1 MALSLASIAKTTTKP
16 PIMVLHGNPGIG
28 KSTFG
33 ANAASPIFIPTEDGQ
48 GSLGVDA
55 FPLISSWDQM
65 LEAITAL
72 YTEQHQFQTVVV
84 DSLSALELLI
94 HARVAK
100 DNNKT
105 SVDEIPYGK
114 GHALAIEYWQQFL
127 DGITALRNDK
137 GMTPIM
143 IAHSE
148 VQRFDAPDVD
158 SYDRYSLSLNKRV
171 SALLYERADIIA
183 FCTWRTIVKKED
195 VGFNKT
201 LSKGI
206 GTGERLMH
214 LVEKPAYLAKNRYAL
229 PETLPLDWAAFN
241 NALSTAMGN
250 NQKGKK
256 PATQEQ

>member
-1 MALSLASIAKTTTKP
+1 MALSLASIAKTKTKP
-16 PIMVLHGNPGIG
+16 PITVLHGNPGIG
-28 KSTFG
+28 KSTWG
-33 ANAASPIFIPTEDGQ
+33 ANASAPIFIPTEDGQ

-55 FPLISSWDQM
+55 FPLIGSWDQM

-72 YTEQHQFQTVVV
+72 YSEKHQFQTVVV

-94 HARVAK
+94 HAQVAR
-100 DNNKT
+100 DHNKT
-105 SVDEIPYGK
+105 SIDEIPYGK
-114 GHALAIEYWQQFL
+114 GHAIAVQYWQQFL

-137 GMTPIM
+137 GMMPIL

-158 SYDRYSLSLNKRV
+158 SYDRYSLSLHKRV

-195 VGFNKT
+195 VGFNKK
-201 LSKGI
+201 LSKGV

-214 LVEKPAYLAKNRYAL
+214 LIEKPAYLAKNRYSL
-229 PETLPLDWAAFN
+229 PDTLPLDWSAFN
-241 NALSTAMGN
+241 QALSNAMGN
-250 NQKGKK
+250 NQQQAK
-256 PATQEQ
+256 PAKTEQ